1 MTMNP
6 PLSKLHPT
14 KILILRVIEKNGPQT
29 IQQVSDEVGVGYTGV
44 GRALRQLW
52 DLGLV
57 TESFM
62 GGKSYWR
69 IRDERPK

>member
-14 KILILRVIEKNGPQT
+14 KILILRTLEKNGPQT
-29 IQQVSDEVGVGYTGV
+29 IQQVSDEVRVGYTGV

-52 DLGLV
+52 DLKLV
-57 TESFM
+57 TESFR

-69 IRDERPK
+69 IR

>member
-6 PLSKLHPT
+6 PRSKLDPT
-14 KILILRVIEKNGPQT
+14 KILILRILKKNGPQT
-29 IQQVSDEVGVGYTGV
+29 IQQVSDEVRVGYTGV

-57 TESFM
+57 TESFK
-62 GGKSYWR
+62 GSKSYWR
-69 IRDERPK
+69 IRG

>member
-1 MTMNP
+1 MITNP
-6 PLSKLHPT
+6 RHSKLDPT
-14 KILILRVIEKNGPQT
+14 KTLILRVIEKNGPQT

-57 TESFM
+57 TVTYKGS
-62 GGKSYWR
+62 KTYWR
-69 IRDERPK
+69 IRG